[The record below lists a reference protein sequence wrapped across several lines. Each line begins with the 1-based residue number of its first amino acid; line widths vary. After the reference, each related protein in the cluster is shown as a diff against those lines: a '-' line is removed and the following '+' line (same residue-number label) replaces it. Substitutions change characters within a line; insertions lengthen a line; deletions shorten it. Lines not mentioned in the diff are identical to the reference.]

1 MATDS
6 GGAWEADVIVVGAG
20 PAGLTAAAEL
30 ARHGVRVRVIDRN
43 PGPTLHS
50 RASVVHVRTQETLS
64 AMGLADRFV
73 ARAYPLEAISL
84 HAFGKFMGGIRLSG
98 ADSAYPMP
106 RIIGQHVTERLL
118 LERLDE
124 LAVPVERGVEALGL
138 ADDGEHITL
147 RLRRGG
153 IESDLAAAYVIAA
166 DGADSPLRTAAEI
179 PFDGDKTDAF
189 EFLQTDCDVRW
200 SYPTGRSYLFVTKDR
215 FLGLFPFDA
224 DGAYR
229 IVCARADQ
237 DPAVTQTPD
246 LEEIEAILREI
257 ADPDATLLEP
267 RWLSRTRTAPKL
279 AKKFRSGRLFLV
291 GDAAHVHL
299 PIGGQGMNSG
309 MQDGFN
315 LGWKLAAVLR
325 KRSPSALLHS
335 YSAERQAIAKELID
349 FDREWAEVLSSA
361 AKSPA
366 TADGKGFD
374 PAATQSYFVRHG
386 RYTAGTAAHYGPS
399 ILTGEATYQHL
410 AAGLTIGMR
419 LHSAPVIRLADAKPI
434 HLGHTVKADGRWSI
448 FAFAG
453 AGDTAAPHSGIGR
466 LCHFLADA
474 PQSPVR
480 KFTPAGEDID
490 SVIDVRAIFQQSHHD
505 LAVETMPGFLLPAKG
520 RFGLRDYE
528 KIFTADRW
536 SGDIFSTR
544 GIDRE
549 GGCMVVVRPDQ
560 YVAHVLPLDG
570 FEPLA
575 AFFDGFMM

>member
-1 MATDS
+1 MTTDA

-20 PAGLTAAAEL
+20 PAGLTAAAEM
-30 ARHGVRVRVIDRN
+30 ARHGVRVRVIDKN

-124 LAVPVERGVEALGL
+124 LAVPVERGVEAIGL
-138 ADDGEHITL
+138 TDDGERVTL
-147 RLRRGG
+147 RLKRAGG
-153 IESDLAAAYVIAA
+153 VESELAAGYVIAA
-166 DGADSPLRTAAEI
+166 DGADSPMRAAAEI
-179 PFDGDKTDAF
+179 PFEGDKTDAF

-237 DPAVTQTPD
+237 DPDVTEAPD

-257 ADPDATLLEP
+257 ADPDATLVEP

-279 AKKFRSGRLFLV
+279 AKNFRSGRLFLA

-315 LGWKLAAVLR
+315 LGWKLAAVI
-325 KRSPSALLHS
+325 KGGAQPELLDT
-335 YSAERQAIAKELID
+335 YAAERQPVAEDLLKFTDRGFHSMVKPGDLAQRAMKLFGASVMGLESVQERLRRTVGDVPISYLTSSLSEDHGGTIGPIAGERAPDGVAVRASDRKTVRLMQAIAGEAWGLLIFAGLDQSDVGGKLAEIAQRAVEGFGARIKPILVTPERPPETWPGEVLID
-349 FDREWAEVLSSA
+349 RDQLLHDRYGVRHA
-361 AKSPA
+361 ALYLLRPDWYVGFRGPA
-366 TADGKGFD
+366 TQAELLD
-374 PAATQSYFVRHG
+374 AY
-386 RYTAGTAAHYGPS
+386 
-399 ILTGEATYQHL
+399 L
-410 AAGLTIGMR
+410 A
-419 LHSAPVIRLADAKPI
+419 
-434 HLGHTVKADGRWSI
+434 RWLV
-448 FAFAG
+448 AV
-453 AGDTAAPHSGIGR
+453 
-466 LCHFLADA
+466 
-474 PQSPVR
+474 PQ
-480 KFTPAGEDID
+480 
-490 SVIDVRAIFQQSHHD
+490 
-505 LAVETMPGFLLPAKG
+505 
-520 RFGLRDYE
+520 
-528 KIFTADRW
+528 
-536 SGDIFSTR
+536 
-544 GIDRE
+544 
-549 GGCMVVVRPDQ
+549 
-560 YVAHVLPLDG
+560 
-570 FEPLA
+570 
-575 AFFDGFMM
+575 

>member
-1 MATDS
+1 MATDA

-50 RASVVHVRTQETLS
+50 RATVVHVRTQETLS

-138 ADDGEHITL
+138 IDDGERVTL

-153 IESDLAAAYVIAA
+153 IESDLAAAYVVAA
-166 DGADSPLRTAAEI
+166 DGADSLLRTAAEI
-179 PFDGDKTDAF
+179 PFEGDKTDAF
-189 EFLQTDCDVRW
+189 EFLQADCDVRW
-200 SYPTGRSYLFVTKDR
+200 SYPTGRGYLFVTKDR

-237 DPAVTQTPD
+237 DPAVIETPD

-279 AKKFRSGRLFLV
+279 AKKFRSGRLFLA

-315 LGWKLAAVLR
+315 LGWKLAAVV
-325 KRSPSALLHS
+325 KGGAQPALLET
-335 YSAERQAIAKELID
+335 YGAERQPVAEDLLKFTDRGFHSMVKPGDLAQRAMKLFGASVMGLESVQERLRRTVGEVPISYLTSSLSEDHGGTIGPIAGERAPDGVAVRSSDRKTVRLMQAIAGEAWSLLIFAGLDQSDIGGKLAEIAQRAVEGYGVRIRPILITPERAPETWPGEVLID
-349 FDREWAEVLSSA
+349 RDQLLHDRY
-361 AKSPA
+361 
-366 TADGKGFD
+366 G
-374 PAATQSYFVRHG
+374 VRH
-386 RYTAGTAAHYGPS
+386 AALY
-399 ILTGEATYQHL
+399 
-410 AAGLTIGMR
+410 
-419 LHSAPVIRLADAKPI
+419 
-434 HLGHTVKADGRWSI
+434 
-448 FAFAG
+448 
-453 AGDTAAPHSGIGR
+453 
-466 LCHFLADA
+466 
-474 PQSPVR
+474 
-480 KFTPAGEDID
+480 
-490 SVIDVRAIFQQSHHD
+490 
-505 LAVETMPGFLLPAKG
+505 LL
-520 RFGLRDYE
+520 
-528 KIFTADRW
+528 
-536 SGDIFSTR
+536 
-544 GIDRE
+544 
-549 GGCMVVVRPDQ
+549 RPDW
-560 YVAHVLPLDG
+560 YVG
-570 FEPLA
+570 FRAPAIQAELLETYLA
-575 AFFDGFMM
+575 RWLTPDAA

>member
-1 MATDS
+1 MATDA

-43 PGPTLHS
+43 PGPRLHS

-138 ADDGEHITL
+138 VDDGERVTL
-147 RLRRGG
+147 RLRRAGT
-153 IESDLAAAYVIAA
+153 ESDLAAAYVIAA

-179 PFDGDKTDAF
+179 PFEGDKTDAF

-237 DPAVTQTPD
+237 DPAVIEAPD
-246 LEEIEAILREI
+246 LEEIEAILRVI
-257 ADPDATLLEP
+257 ADPDATLFEP

-279 AKKFRSGRLFLV
+279 AKKFRANRLFLV

-315 LGWKLAAVLR
+315 LGWKLAAVV
-325 KRSPSALLHS
+325 KGGAQSELLDT
-335 YSAERQAIAKELID
+335 YGAERQPVAEDLLKFTDRGFHSMVKPGDLAQRAMKLFGASVMGLESVQERLRRTVGEVPISYLTSSLSEDHGGTIGPIAGERAPDGVAVRASDRKTVRLLQAIAGEAWSLLIFAGLDQSDIGGKLAEIAQRAVEGFGARIKPILITPERAPETWPGEVLID
-349 FDREWAEVLSSA
+349 RDQLLHDRY
-361 AKSPA
+361 
-366 TADGKGFD
+366 G
-374 PAATQSYFVRHG
+374 VRH
-386 RYTAGTAAHYGPS
+386 AALY
-399 ILTGEATYQHL
+399 
-410 AAGLTIGMR
+410 
-419 LHSAPVIRLADAKPI
+419 
-434 HLGHTVKADGRWSI
+434 
-448 FAFAG
+448 
-453 AGDTAAPHSGIGR
+453 
-466 LCHFLADA
+466 
-474 PQSPVR
+474 
-480 KFTPAGEDID
+480 
-490 SVIDVRAIFQQSHHD
+490 
-505 LAVETMPGFLLPAKG
+505 LL
-520 RFGLRDYE
+520 
-528 KIFTADRW
+528 
-536 SGDIFSTR
+536 
-544 GIDRE
+544 
-549 GGCMVVVRPDQ
+549 RPDW
-560 YVAHVLPLDG
+560 YVG
-570 FEPLA
+570 FRAPAVQAELLQTYLA
-575 AFFDGFMM
+575 RWLVPDAE

>member
-1 MATDS
+1 MATDA

-50 RASVVHVRTQETLS
+50 RATVVHVRTQETLS

-138 ADDGEHITL
+138 IDDGERVTL

-153 IESDLAAAYVIAA
+153 IESDLAAAYVVAA
-166 DGADSPLRTAAEI
+166 DGADSLLRTAAEI
-179 PFDGDKTDAF
+179 PFEGDKTDAF
-189 EFLQTDCDVRW
+189 EFLQADCDVRW

-237 DPAVTQTPD
+237 DPAVIETPD

-279 AKKFRSGRLFLV
+279 AKKFRSGRLFLA

-315 LGWKLAAVLR
+315 LGWKLAAVV
-325 KRSPSALLHS
+325 KGGAQPALLET
-335 YSAERQAIAKELID
+335 YGAERQPVAEDLLKFTDRGFHSMVKPGDLAQRAMKLFGASVMGLESVQERLRRTVGEVPISYLTSSLSEDHGGTIGPIAGERAPDGVAVRSSDRKTVRLMQAIAGEAWSLLIFAGLDQSDIGGKLAEIAQRAVEGYGVRIRPILITPERAPETWPGEVLID
-349 FDREWAEVLSSA
+349 RDQLLHDRY
-361 AKSPA
+361 
-366 TADGKGFD
+366 G
-374 PAATQSYFVRHG
+374 VRH
-386 RYTAGTAAHYGPS
+386 AALY
-399 ILTGEATYQHL
+399 
-410 AAGLTIGMR
+410 
-419 LHSAPVIRLADAKPI
+419 
-434 HLGHTVKADGRWSI
+434 
-448 FAFAG
+448 
-453 AGDTAAPHSGIGR
+453 
-466 LCHFLADA
+466 
-474 PQSPVR
+474 
-480 KFTPAGEDID
+480 
-490 SVIDVRAIFQQSHHD
+490 
-505 LAVETMPGFLLPAKG
+505 LL
-520 RFGLRDYE
+520 
-528 KIFTADRW
+528 
-536 SGDIFSTR
+536 
-544 GIDRE
+544 
-549 GGCMVVVRPDQ
+549 RPDW
-560 YVAHVLPLDG
+560 YVG
-570 FEPLA
+570 FRAPAIQAELLETYLA
-575 AFFDGFMM
+575 RWLTPDAA

>member
-1 MATDS
+1 MATDA

-166 DGADSPLRTAAEI
+166 DGADSLLRTAAEI

-315 LGWKLAAVLR
+315 LGWKLAAVIKGMAKPDLLDTYGAERLPVAEDLLKFTDRGFHSMVKPGDLAQRAMKLFGASVMGLESVQDRLR
-325 KRSPSALLHS
+325 RTVGEVPISYLTSSLSDDHGGTIGPIAGERAPDGVAVRASDRKTVRLLQAIEGEAWGLLIFAGLDQADVGGKLAEIAQRAVAGYGVRVKPVLITPERPPETWPGEVLIDRDQLLH
-335 YSAERQAIAKELID
+335 
-349 FDREWAEVLSSA
+349 DRYGVRHA
-361 AKSPA
+361 AVYLLRPDWYVGFRGPA
-366 TADGKGFD
+366 T
-374 PAATQSYFVRHG
+374 Q
-386 RYTAGTAAHYGPS
+386 
-399 ILTGEATYQHL
+399 GELLDTYL
-410 AAGLTIGMR
+410 A
-419 LHSAPVIRLADAKPI
+419 
-434 HLGHTVKADGRWSI
+434 RW
-448 FAFAG
+448 
-453 AGDTAAPHSGIGR
+453 
-466 LCHFLADA
+466 
-474 PQSPVR
+474 
-480 KFTPAGEDID
+480 
-490 SVIDVRAIFQQSHHD
+490 
-505 LAVETMPGFLLPAKG
+505 LLPDAG
-520 RFGLRDYE
+520 
-528 KIFTADRW
+528 
-536 SGDIFSTR
+536 
-544 GIDRE
+544 
-549 GGCMVVVRPDQ
+549 
-560 YVAHVLPLDG
+560 
-570 FEPLA
+570 
-575 AFFDGFMM
+575 

>member
-1 MATDS
+1 MATDA

-98 ADSAYPMP
+98 ADSTYPMP

-138 ADDGEHITL
+138 VDDGERVTL

-153 IESDLAAAYVIAA
+153 TESDLAAAYVIAA
-166 DGADSPLRTAAEI
+166 DGADSLLRTAVEI
-179 PFDGDKTDAF
+179 PFEGDKTDAF

-237 DPAVTQTPD
+237 DPAVIETPD

-279 AKKFRSGRLFLV
+279 AKKFRSGRLFLA

-309 MQDGFN
+309 IQDGFN
-315 LGWKLAAVLR
+315 LGWKLAAVV
-325 KRSPSALLHS
+325 KGGAKPELLDT
-335 YSAERQAIAKELID
+335 YGAERQPVAEDLLKFTDRGFHSMVKPGDLAQRAMKLFGASVMGLESVQERLRRTVGDVPISYLTSSLSEDHGGTIGPIAGERAPDGVAVRASDRKTVRLLQAIAGEAWSLLIFAGLDQSDIGGKLAEIAQRAAEGFGARIKPILITPERPPETWPGEVLID
-349 FDREWAEVLSSA
+349 RDQLLHDRYGVRHA
-361 AKSPA
+361 ALYLLRPDWYVGFRAPA
-366 TADGKGFD
+366 TQAE
-374 PAATQSYFVRHG
+374 
-386 RYTAGTAAHYGPS
+386 
-399 ILTGEATYQHL
+399 LL
-410 AAGLTIGMR
+410 AAY
-419 LHSAPVIRLADAKPI
+419 LARWLVPDA
-434 HLGHTVKADGRWSI
+434 L
-448 FAFAG
+448 
-453 AGDTAAPHSGIGR
+453 
-466 LCHFLADA
+466 
-474 PQSPVR
+474 
-480 KFTPAGEDID
+480 
-490 SVIDVRAIFQQSHHD
+490 
-505 LAVETMPGFLLPAKG
+505 
-520 RFGLRDYE
+520 
-528 KIFTADRW
+528 
-536 SGDIFSTR
+536 
-544 GIDRE
+544 
-549 GGCMVVVRPDQ
+549 
-560 YVAHVLPLDG
+560 
-570 FEPLA
+570 
-575 AFFDGFMM
+575 